1 MKGEIL
7 MVQSIPRPEYPRPN
21 LKRDLW
27 MNLNGEWDFEFD
39 DENVG
44 EIEKWYKD
52 KAFSRKIV
60 VPFCFQSKLS
70 GIHTNDFHDY
80 VWYKR
85 SFSIPEEFRNKRVLL
100 NFGAVDYYAKV
111 WVNGEMVGDHIGGST
126 PFSFDITSF
135 LCEGSNTIVV
145 RAEDSSTECRQ
156 PRGKQSWMK
165 ENFGCWY
172 ERTTGIWQTVWLEA
186 VSQSYIEKVRLTP
199 DLDNDELA
207 VEAEIKGSVEGL
219 RLNTRILFK
228 GLEVDL
234 TEKKISRSRVSF
246 VSNVRSDSM
255 EWKVARWTPEH
266 PNLYDIEFS
275 LIDDE
280 GNCIDR
286 VESYFGMRKVSCKG
300 NKFLLNNV
308 PYYQKLILD
317 QGYFPDSL
325 LTPPSEEAIKED
337 IRYTK
342 EFGYNGARKHQKVED
357 PIYLYWCDKMGLLV
371 WGEMAS
377 PYEYDETMVKAN
389 MTEWME
395 VVERDYNHPCII
407 AWTLM
412 NESWGIPDIL
422 TDYRQQQHTLA
433 LYHMVKS
440 LDSTRLVISNDGWEH
455 TMSDITTI
463 HDYVEDGEVFAERY
477 KDINEVMNGAPNK
490 HKHIFAN
497 GYGYEGQPVL
507 LSEYGGIAFEKD
519 EGWGYGNK
527 VKDEESFLE
536 RFERITRAIARPGY
550 FVGYCYTQ
558 LTDVQQEEN
567 GLLTFDRKPKI
578 APEKIKRINDMVGFK

>member
-1 MKGEIL
+1 

-219 RLNTRILFK
+219 RLNTRISFK

-234 TEKKISRSRVSF
+234 TEKTISRSRVSF

-325 LTPPSEEAIKED
+325 LTPPSEEAIKKD

-536 RFERITRAIARPGY
+536 RFEKITRAIARPGY

>member
-1 MKGEIL
+1 

-219 RLNTRILFK
+219 RLNTRISFK

-234 TEKKISRSRVSF
+234 TEKTISRSRVSF

-536 RFERITRAIARPGY
+536 RFEKITRAIARPGY

>member
-219 RLNTRILFK
+219 RLNTRISFK

-234 TEKKISRSRVSF
+234 TEKTISRSRVSF

-536 RFERITRAIARPGY
+536 RFEKITRAIARPGY

>member
-1 MKGEIL
+1 

-219 RLNTRILFK
+219 RLNTRISFK

-308 PYYQKLILD
+308 P
-317 QGYFPDSL
+317 
-325 LTPPSEEAIKED
+325 
-337 IRYTK
+337 
-342 EFGYNGARKHQKVED
+342 
-357 PIYLYWCDKMGLLV
+357 
-371 WGEMAS
+371 
-377 PYEYDETMVKAN
+377 
-389 MTEWME
+389 
-395 VVERDYNHPCII
+395 
-407 AWTLM
+407 
-412 NESWGIPDIL
+412 
-422 TDYRQQQHTLA
+422 
-433 LYHMVKS
+433 
-440 LDSTRLVISNDGWEH
+440 
-455 TMSDITTI
+455 
-463 HDYVEDGEVFAERY
+463 
-477 KDINEVMNGAPNK
+477 
-490 HKHIFAN
+490 
-497 GYGYEGQPVL
+497 
-507 LSEYGGIAFEKD
+507 
-519 EGWGYGNK
+519 
-527 VKDEESFLE
+527 
-536 RFERITRAIARPGY
+536 
-550 FVGYCYTQ
+550 
-558 LTDVQQEEN
+558 
-567 GLLTFDRKPKI
+567 
-578 APEKIKRINDMVGFK
+578 

>member
-219 RLNTRILFK
+219 RLNTRISFK

-536 RFERITRAIARPGY
+536 RFEKITRAIARPGY

>member
-1 MKGEIL
+1 

-21 LKRDLW
+21 LKRDIW

-219 RLNTRILFK
+219 RLNTRISFK

-536 RFERITRAIARPGY
+536 RFEKITRAIARPGY